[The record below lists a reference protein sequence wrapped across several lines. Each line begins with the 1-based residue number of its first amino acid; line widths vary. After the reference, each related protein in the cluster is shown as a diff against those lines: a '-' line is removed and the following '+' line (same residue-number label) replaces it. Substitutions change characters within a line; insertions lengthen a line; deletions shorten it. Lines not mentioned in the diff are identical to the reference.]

1 MFACKNHSVDHGFPL
16 KLPIFGKK
24 RYQSSVSAE
33 FMKPRG
39 LNSHF
44 VAQGAQEDGPQST
57 GGAGQFLHLAAV
69 PEIWGFQEKSGGFDH
84 QIWSFMEL
92 NMEVRILV

>member
-1 MFACKNHSVDHGFPL
+1 MFAFKNIVLTMVFHLNF
-16 KLPIFGKK
+16 
-24 RYQSSVSAE
+24 QSSVFAE

-44 VAQGAQEDGPQST
+44 VAQGAQEDGPQAT

-84 QIWSFMEL
+84 QIWSFMEVH
-92 NMEVRILV
+92 MEVHILV